1 MKQNSAWL
9 KVLRICSVHT
19 RDYARTFMHQ
29 SFHHSNTT
37 IFNFSQQPILTTHHP
52 SQLDKTYMA
61 SSRLKLEYVD
71 YCMPMLHPI
80 LETLSSFRNLA
91 TASLIREEKTT
102 NFLLHSIFPWSLI
115 VILLSYLA
123 SKRQFWSC
131 HSNNQSIASWISSAR
146 RFRVV

>member
-91 TASLIREEKTT
+91 TTSLSDDRGKNNKLAVKLYLSMIVTQYFTKIVT
-102 NFLLHSIFPWSLI
+102 LI
-115 VILLSYLA
+115 TYL
-123 SKRQFWSC
+123 
-131 HSNNQSIASWISSAR
+131 ISPQ
-146 RFRVV
+146 